1 MRRLP
6 SLGALRAFEA
16 AARHG
21 SFKRA
26 AAELGVTPTAISHQV
41 RQLEDD
47 LRVALFDRQVRK
59 VVLTA
64 DGDALYPA
72 LQRAFDTMAESVAA
86 VRQRPLLRVATLS
99 ATVAFTAK
107 LLVPHVGA
115 FRTLHEGWDLRL
127 HASDD
132 PVDLHAGEADAAI
145 RYGSGRYPGL
155 TAVPITTD
163 CFLPVCSP
171 SLGLRQAGDLAGTTL
186 LHFEW
191 RASGAHA
198 VHPTW
203 RTWVRQ
209 AGVQGF
215 DPAAGITFS
224 DESSAI
230 QAAVAGQGVALLSSA
245 LVADEL
251 ASGTLVQPFG
261 PTLAGSRYD
270 LVFPS
275 DAGLRPPVTVL
286 RDWVTGELIR
296 RLTPVR
302 PASHR

>member
-86 VRQRPLLRVATLS
+86 VRQRPLRRVATLS

-107 LLVPHVGA
+107 LLVPHVA
-115 FRTLHEGWDLRL
+115 R
-127 HASDD
+127 
-132 PVDLHAGEADAAI
+132 
-145 RYGSGRYPGL
+145 SGRFTRGGICGFTP
-155 TAVPITTD
+155 PTTRSTCTPAKPTPRSAMVRAD
-163 CFLPVCSP
+163 T
-171 SLGLRQAGDLAGTTL
+171 QA
-186 LHFEW
+186 
-191 RASGAHA
+191 
-198 VHPTW
+198 
-203 RTWVRQ
+203 
-209 AGVQGF
+209 
-215 DPAAGITFS
+215 
-224 DESSAI
+224 
-230 QAAVAGQGVALLSSA
+230 
-245 LVADEL
+245 
-251 ASGTLVQPFG
+251 
-261 PTLAGSRYD
+261 
-270 LVFPS
+270 
-275 DAGLRPPVTVL
+275 
-286 RDWVTGELIR
+286 
-296 RLTPVR
+296 
-302 PASHR
+302 